1 MQYFALLISKEQDR
15 TPEDAAG
22 LMAAFQRFHAQ
33 AGPAIQ
39 AGDALAPAAAAAV
52 ITGGPDAPIATDGP
66 FAESAEVACGY
77 YVFEAENLDEA
88 LALARDVPVA
98 QFGAVE
104 VWPVVHSIEPSREL
118 TGNDWLAL
126 LLEPP
131 ASAHTP
137 GTPEWE
143 ATAAK
148 HADFHA
154 AAGDHVI
161 TGAALHDKST
171 ATTVRVRNGKLS
183 ITDGPFAETKE
194 KLAGFYLIEAADQND
209 AIQVASKIPPAR
221 EGSVEVRPIRQ
232 LQA

>member
-15 TPEDAAG
+15 TPDDAAG
-22 LMAAFQRFHAQ
+22 VMAAFERFHAQ
-33 AGPAIQ
+33 AGSAIQ

-52 ITGGPDAPIATDGP
+52 ITGGPDATIATDGP

-88 LALARDVPVA
+88 LALARDVPIA
-98 QFGAVE
+98 RFGAVE

-171 ATTVRVRNGKLS
+171 ATTVRVRDDEVL
-183 ITDGPFAETKE
+183 ITDGPYAEGAEIATGVYLLAAADRAE
-194 KLAGFYLIEAADQND
+194 AVKLASMIPASTV
-209 AIQVASKIPPAR
+209 QV
-221 EGSVEVRPIRQ
+221 RQ
-232 LQA
+232 LAGVSGL